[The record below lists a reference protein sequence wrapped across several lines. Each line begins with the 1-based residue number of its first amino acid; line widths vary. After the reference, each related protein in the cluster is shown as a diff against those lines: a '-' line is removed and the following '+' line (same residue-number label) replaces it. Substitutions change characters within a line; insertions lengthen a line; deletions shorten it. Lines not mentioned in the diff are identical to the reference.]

1 MAQATLNTVSEFSST
16 RQKVELNMRLLA
28 HKCSMR
34 AYAHRS
40 NLEIV
45 QPLTL

>member
-1 MAQATLNTVSEFSST
+1 MAQATLNTVSES
-16 RQKVELNMRLLA
+16 RALARLLA

>member
-1 MAQATLNTVSEFSST
+1 MAQATLNTVSEFST